1 MPKESNINVIIVPGE
16 ENEYSDLKKKKMSE
30 KIPKSG
36 ERYKPTDSTTQGTSN
51 KINPKNSTPTH
62 VIIKLLN
69 TIERKKLY
77 KEKPWKQPEKNSALL
92 IGKKMIQINTD
103 ISSKPWSLNA
113 VEKQF

>member
-1 MPKESNINVIIVPGE
+1 MSIVV
-16 ENEYSDLKKKKMSE
+16 KKKKWV

-62 VIIKLLN
+62 VIIKLLK
-69 TIERKKLY
+69 TIYKK
-77 KEKPWKQPEKNSALL
+77 KPWKHPEKNSTLL
-92 IGKKMIQINTD
+92 TGEKVIQISTD
-103 ISSKPWSLNA
+103 IASKPWSLKA